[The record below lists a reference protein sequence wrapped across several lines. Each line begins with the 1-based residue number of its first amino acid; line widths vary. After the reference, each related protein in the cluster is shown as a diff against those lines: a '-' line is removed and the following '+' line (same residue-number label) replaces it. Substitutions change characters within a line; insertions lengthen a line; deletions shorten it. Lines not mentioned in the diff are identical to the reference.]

1 MAQGLFD
8 RLQQELVAR
17 EKTAGVTAADLLE
30 LPPVERQLLS
40 WLMRSGEVS
49 ASTVATHLGDSA
61 QAQSLLVGLLARG
74 FVREHESDGELYY
87 QVRLAPRRQR
97 TLPATIWQA
106 LTDKLGK
113 KAGE

>member
-40 WLMRSGEVS
+40 WLMRSMLVN
-49 ASTVATHLGDSA
+49 ATHKA
-61 QAQSLLVGLLARG
+61 
-74 FVREHESDGELYY
+74 LY
-87 QVRLAPRRQR
+87 
-97 TLPATIWQA
+97 ATWEI
-106 LTDKLGK
+106 
-113 KAGE
+113 